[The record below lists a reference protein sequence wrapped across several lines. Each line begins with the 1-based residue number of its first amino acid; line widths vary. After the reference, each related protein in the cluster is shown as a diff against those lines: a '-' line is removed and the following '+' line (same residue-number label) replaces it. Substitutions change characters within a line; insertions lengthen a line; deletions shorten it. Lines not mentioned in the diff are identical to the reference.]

1 MLFAVVGGRPLED
14 YDVGRRPLMNYDQF
28 GWIEIQ
34 IELGFV
40 LAMGALALG
49 LVVGL

>member
-1 MLFAVVGGRPLED
+1 MFAAVGRRPLED
-14 YDVGRRPLMNYDQF
+14 YDVGRRPLRDYDQF

-40 LAMGALALG
+40 LAMGGLALG